1 MYKLRFTTGWIR
13 VSDTGSIR
21 NDYLAVQNQQTAL
34 ASVIIINDAEKY
46 KLLYFNEFPYCT
58 YTTGIWN
65 VYSGNFSNIILF
77 VLLSTPLHSLR
88 VHSYSE
94 NIAKN

>member
-46 KLLYFNEFPYCT
+46 KLLYFNEIP
-58 YTTGIWN
+58 
-65 VYSGNFSNIILF
+65 ILY
-77 VLLSTPLHSLR
+77 VHNGYLKCLLW
-88 VHSYSE
+88 
-94 NIAKN
+94 